1 MRSDKGRR
9 QEREI
14 ARSLGV
20 ERLPNDGR
28 RHNDAETVCFG
39 IEAKARKRLPKLVT
53 DGMAQCERAC
63 SPGKTPILVLAE
75 VSQGRKAERYVV
87 LRLKDFVDWFGALPA
102 EIDKAQ

>member
-1 MRSDKGRR
+1 MRSDKGKR
-9 QEREI
+9 QERLI

-53 DGMAQCERAC
+53 DGMAQCER
-63 SPGKTPILVLAE
+63 
-75 VSQGRKAERYVV
+75 YVV
-87 LRLKDFVDWFGALPA
+87 LRLCDFVDWFGALPA
-102 EIDKAQ
+102 EIDKTQ